1 MSSRTVDLT
10 PHCECITASELE
22 TRLHAGDRPEL
33 LDVREPWEHRIAQL
47 PGARLVPMHTV
58 PQAAPSMDK
67 GRAIVVACHHGMRS
81 HAVAE
86 WLKGQGFRRV
96 WNLAGGI
103 DRWSTEVDTSV
114 PRY

>member
-1 MSSRTVDLT
+1 M
-10 PHCECITASELE
+10 
-22 TRLHAGDRPEL
+22 
-33 LDVREPWEHRIAQL
+33 REPWEHRIAQL
-47 PGARLVPMHTV
+47 PGARLVPMRTV
-58 PQAAPSMDK
+58 PQAAPSLD
-67 GRAIVVACHHGMRS
+67 REREIVVACHHGMRS

-103 DRWSTEVDTSV
+103 DRWSTEVDASV